1 MEETHLRV
9 PVKRYSRR
17 AISNAAG
24 PGRRLLTAGVPVAFL
39 VVGLVGY
46 GGPVA
51 KAGAA
56 TPAWTA
62 YVANYGSN
70 TVTPIDTATGATGTP
85 IVVGSG
91 PSSIAITPNGTTA
104 YVVNT
109 NSDTVTP
116 IDTLTDMPGAPIP
129 VGSVPEGIAIA
140 PSGKTAYVTNTSSDT
155 VTPINIPANTTQPS
169 IPAGSGPTGI
179 AITPDGKTGYVVDL
193 GPTTSVIPIDLTTGV
208 AGTPIPVGDGSMNLA
223 ITPSG
228 ETVYVV
234 NERSQSVIPIT
245 TATNV
250 AGTPIAI
257 GKNVEDIAISPD
269 GATAYVTSFSPDD
282 VTPIHVATNT
292 TGTPIAVS
300 GGADGISVAPDGKTM
315 YVASFASTV
324 TPIDTATNTPGTP
337 ITAGSETAG
346 IVVTPDQAPVA
357 SFAASGSA
365 LGLPTTFDASAS
377 TVAYGSIASYAWTF
391 GDGSSATTTTPTTTH
406 TYAAVGTYT
415 TTVTETSSGGTS
427 TTTTFTGQTM
437 SNNGGP
443 SAHASRVVT
452 IVAPGAYT
460 ALSPFR
466 ICDTRATP
474 TKNQCAGH
482 TLGMNTSLHVQIT
495 GIVGPSGQSV
505 PAGALAVALNVT
517 AVSES
522 TVRSFI
528 SVFPAG
534 EAVPNVSN
542 ISFDPGVAQANLVVV
557 RLPAGGG
564 VTVYNAAG
572 SAGVVVDV
580 EGYFAAPSGTPVA
593 GEYHSI
599 LPLRICDTRAG
610 KGTECAGSFENP
622 LPGNTWRDV
631 VISGRPSGA
640 ALSTPSIPTQGA
652 AAAVFNL
659 TAVGPSQSTYLAVQP
674 PNLVTDAC
682 PTKAPAVSNV
692 NPSAGSALPNRV
704 ISALGPHQDVCIY
717 NAVGST
723 DFIIDV
729 NGWFGDGTEA
739 ATTPA
744 GALFYAIPPARICDT
759 RVSTRTACSGEE
771 LSERQALDVGVD
783 GTNVVPIA
791 GGSHPPLAMVANLT
805 AVAGTATTFLTL
817 FPSDSSLPVASDLNP
832 RPGDVVANLAF
843 VGVATGSPPGDVS
856 LYNQAGEINAILDV
870 AGWFQ

>member
-1 MEETHLRV
+1 L
-9 PVKRYSRR
+9 PV
-17 AISNAAG
+17 G
-24 PGRRLLTAGVPVAFL
+24 FLLI
-39 VVGLVGY
+39 GLFGY
-46 GGPVA
+46 GSPVA

-56 TPAWTA
+56 TAAWTA
-62 YVANYGSN
+62 YVANTGSN

-85 IVVGSG
+85 IAVGSG
-91 PSSIAITPNGTTA
+91 PSSIAITPDGKTA

-109 NSDTVTP
+109 DSDTVTP
-116 IDTLTDMPGAPIP
+116 IATLTNMPEAPIR
-129 VGSVPEGIAIA
+129 VGSLPEGIAIA
-140 PSGKTAYVTNTSSDT
+140 PNGKTAYVTNAFSNT

-169 IPAGSGPTGI
+169 IPAGSDPAGI
-179 AITPDGKTGYVVDL
+179 AITPNGETAYVVDL
-193 GPTTSVIPIDLTTGV
+193 GSTTSSVITIDLATRVTGTT
-208 AGTPIPVGDGSMNLA
+208 TIPVGDDAMNLA
-223 ITPSG
+223 ITPDG
-228 ETVYVV
+228 ATLYVV
-234 NERSQSVIPIT
+234 NDRSQSVTPIP

-250 AGTPIAI
+250 PGPPIAI
-257 GKNVEDIAISPD
+257 GVNVADIAISPD
-269 GATAYVTSFSPDD
+269 GATAYVTGFSPDD

-292 TGTPIAVS
+292 AGTPIAVS
-300 GGADGISVAPDGKTM
+300 GGADGISFAPDGKTL
-315 YVASFASTV
+315 YVASFTSTV
-324 TPIDTATNTPGTP
+324 TPIDTATNAPGTP

-357 SFAASGSA
+357 SFTASGSA
-365 LGLPTTFDASAS
+365 LGLATSFDASAS
-377 TVAYGSIASYAWTF
+377 TVAYGSIATYAWSF
-391 GDGSSATTTTPTTTH
+391 GDGSTITTTMPTTTH

-415 TTVTETSSGGTS
+415 AAVTETSSGGTS
-427 TTTTFTGQTM
+427 ITTTYTGQTV

-443 SAHASRVVT
+443 SARASRVVT

-466 ICDTRATP
+466 VCDTRALP
-474 TKNQCAGH
+474 TTNQCAGH
-482 TLGMNTSLHVQIT
+482 TLGTNSSIDVQIT
-495 GIVGPSGQSV
+495 GKVGSSGQSV
-505 PAGALAVALNVT
+505 PASALAVALNVT

-534 EAVPNVSN
+534 EARPNVSN

-557 RLPAGGG
+557 RLAAGGD
-564 VTVYNAAG
+564 VAVYNAAG
-572 SAGVVVDV
+572 RAGVVVDV
-580 EGYFAAPSGTPVA
+580 EGYFAPPGGAPVA

-599 LPLRICDTRAG
+599 LPLRICDTRARR
-610 KGTECAGSFENP
+610 GTECAGSFENP

-631 VISGRPSGA
+631 VLSGRPSGA
-640 ALSTPSIPTQGA
+640 TLNTPSIPTQGA

-659 TAVGPSQSTYLAVQP
+659 TAVGPTQSTYLAVQP
-674 PNLVTDAC
+674 PNLLTDAC

-729 NGWFGDGTEA
+729 NGWFGDGTES
-739 ATTPA
+739 ATVPP

-759 RVSTRTACSGEE
+759 RVSTRTECSGEG
-771 LSERQALDVGVD
+771 LSPKQTLDVGVD
-783 GTNVVPIA
+783 GTSLVPIA
-791 GGSHPPLAMVANLT
+791 GGSNPPLAVVANLT

-817 FPSDSSLPVASDLNP
+817 FPSDTSLPVASDLNP

-843 VGVATGSPPGDVS
+843 VGIATGSRSGDVS
-856 LYNQAGEINAILDV
+856 LYNQAGGIDAILDV